1 MTLIKNL
8 EVTFF
13 CYDLSTVFQ
22 LLVYLFLVIACQAAI
37 LFDFDSQFFNIRGAS
52 LPSSQLYHTI
62 FELSLM
68 FDCVYV

>member
-37 LFDFDSQFFNIRGAS
+37 LFDFASQFFNIRGAS
-52 LPSSQLYHTI
+52 LPSSQPYHTI
-62 FELSLM
+62 FGLSLV
-68 FDCVYV
+68 FNFLLI